1 MFRIL
6 TLVKD
11 FRQIES
17 QPKKGKKG
25 FNTSV
30 TFNCNMTKFLCDI
43 EELFDIF
50 CTDQKQRQK
59 LEEINKLKM
68 NEDDFAFYEDQIG
81 PRKRKC
87 LDVVVPIDQS
97 DINFLQKMS
106 QKQSNSN
113 NIVSTSS
120 ANIDVVIGFESDTS
134 TSENSEISVSFNSA
148 LPCSSKS
155 ILQQNRVAL
164 KELAIVCERYKV
176 SDRADAAIASAT
188 SKGFGIVTEEGKR
201 YVVDRSKL

>member
-1 MFRIL
+1 
-6 TLVKD
+6 
-11 FRQIES
+11 
-17 QPKKGKKG
+17 
-25 FNTSV
+25 
-30 TFNCNMTKFLCDI
+30 
-43 EELFDIF
+43 
-50 CTDQKQRQK
+50 
-59 LEEINKLKM
+59 M
-68 NEDDFAFYEDQIG
+68 NEDDFAFNEDQIG

-87 LDVVVPIDQS
+87 LNVVESIDQS

-113 NIVSTSS
+113 NIVSKIS
-120 ANIDVVIGFESDTS
+120 ANSDDVIGFQSDTS

-148 LPCSSKS
+148 SHCSSKS

-188 SKGFGIVTEEGKR
+188 SKAFGIVTEENKR
-201 YVVDRSKL
+201 YVANRSKL